1 MISTIKTQVIL
12 ASTSQTR
19 KKILESYNIKAK
31 YVKHTV
37 KENKEIMKHKEM
49 KSSLAGYLARKKVDS
64 IKKRFKGSLIIG
76 SDQIILCKNDMI
88 NKPNTIN
95 EAVKNLLLLQGNC
108 HTLVSAIC
116 VLTPEE
122 EYKTIEDNAKVYM
135 KKIKTADIEAYV
147 KNNKSIAFSTSGSYK
162 IENDKLKCIRKV
174 EGEKETIL
182 GFPVKKILPL
192 LKKYYR

>member
-76 SDQIILCKNDMI
+76 SDQIILCQNDLI
-88 NKPNTIN
+88 NKPNTI
-95 EAVKNLLLLQGNC
+95 EKAIKNLLLLQGNC